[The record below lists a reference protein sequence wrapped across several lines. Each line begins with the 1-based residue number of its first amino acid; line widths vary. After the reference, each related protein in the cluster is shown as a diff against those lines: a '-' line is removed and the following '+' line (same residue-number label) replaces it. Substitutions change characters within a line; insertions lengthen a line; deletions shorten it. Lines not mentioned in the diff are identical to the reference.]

1 MNLSLYNVINI
12 LKFIII
18 IYTYTYTSFLFCQFL
33 FLYLHIPWTS
43 ILPTCINIWIFN
55 LCTCFVRLGWQL
67 TVTIHIQIPSFLNW
81 FCRDFDWL
89 RTNFPSLRAMSVV
102 NATSTI
108 IPYEDY
114 ELMSSE
120 SCGGSNDL
128 QAESCRKTKSLKRN
142 RRAPIRFVDKLH
154 EICSRD
160 DLNNIICW
168 NDGELHVAFSN
179 FDSRRWTH

>member
-1 MNLSLYNVINI
+1 MNLFRSFGLTVIN
-12 LKFIII
+12 K
-18 IYTYTYTSFLFCQFL
+18 C
-33 FLYLHIPWTS
+33 
-43 ILPTCINIWIFN
+43 
-55 LCTCFVRLGWQL
+55 
-67 TVTIHIQIPSFLNW
+67 TIHIQIPFFFLNW
-81 FCRDFDWL
+81 LYRDFDWL

-120 SCGGSNDL
+120 SCGGSNDF
-128 QAESCRKTKSLKRN
+128 QAESCKKTNRLKRN

-168 NDGELHVAFSN
+168 NDGELYVLLFPILIQDVELIKNLSKPIL
-179 FDSRRWTH
+179 